1 MPSLHQIKIPP
12 PSDWQELQRMVC
24 DLYKKIWRND
34 YVQEYGSNGQS
45 QNGVDIFGYPDSG
58 KKLEGIQCKCV
69 EKLTRKNVEDEYEKS
84 LSFRPELSRFIIIT
98 TAKKDKNV
106 QQKAAEITS
115 TQHNYPCE
123 LFFWEDVCQL
133 LSDYPEVIKKYYSFI
148 TVCDS
153 PGKLVKIDIGEN
165 HYEVLVSRIKS
176 EDKHY
181 GGTMLVSDLLSRKCI
196 TYRLGDHW
204 SRLDGIVGLTK
215 CDAFLLSKWL
225 NSFTNIESI
234 LELKETKLF
243 YKLCDEDKKEAKK
256 NGFIFFVS

>member
-1 MPSLHQIKIPP
+1 MPSLNQIEIPR

-24 DLYKKIWRND
+24 DLYKKIWNNV
-34 YVQEYGSNGQS
+34 YILEFGTNGQG
-45 QNGVDIFGYPDSG
+45 QNGVDISGYPDSG
-58 KKLEGIQCKCV
+58 KKLEGIQCKRV

-84 LSFRPELSRFIIIT
+84 LSFRPVLSRFIIIT

-106 QQKAAEITS
+106 QQKAAEITATCS
-115 TQHNYPCE
+115 YPCE
-123 LFFWEDVCQL
+123 LVFWEDVCHL
-133 LSDYPEVIKKYYSFI
+133 LSDYPEVIKKYYPFI
-148 TVCDS
+148 TIYDS
-153 PGKLVKIDIGEN
+153 PGKHVKIDIGEN
-165 HYEVLVSRIKS
+165 HYEVLVSRIKA

-181 GGTMLVSDLLSRKCI
+181 GGTILVSDFLSRKCI

-234 LELKETKLF
+234 LDIIETKLY
-243 YKLCDEDKKEAKK
+243 YKLSDKDKKEAKR
-256 NGFIFFVS
+256 NGFIFFG